1 MFDWLNRKKIK
12 KLQDENFELRRK
24 NSDLRARQLKDL
36 IAMGDGV
43 HKIDVLKNQLATYDE
58 IVNNMS
64 EDCFCCLSGHTF
76 SNP

>member
-1 MFDWLNRKKIK
+1 MFDIFNNKKIK
-12 KLQDENFELRRK
+12 KLQDENFHLKCK
-24 NSDLRARQLKDL
+24 NSELQTRQLKDL